1 MSDVID
7 LTAAGR
13 RMNGAVESVK
23 SSFATIRTGR
33 ANPSLLDRIEVE
45 LYGSRMP
52 LRSVA
57 NIGAP
62 EARLLTVTPF
72 DPNTLK
78 EIERAIRDADIG
90 LNPQNDGK
98 ILRLPIPELTEERR
112 RDLIRMA
119 RSMAEEG
126 RVAVRNVRRD
136 EMRDLHEL
144 RKEGEISQDDE
155 HRAEDE
161 LQKLTDDYVKR
172 VESALADKEAEL
184 CVVLRSHPDQKRLPT
199 DSPEQRVLDPERI
212 PRHVAIIMDGNGR
225 WAKRRWLPR
234 AAGHR
239 AGVSVLTPLLE
250 TAGRA
255 GVKTL
260 TLYAFSTENWARP
273 EREVKTLMKL
283 FLETARE
290 KVPELN
296 ERGARLRFL
305 GRRQHLPASVLE
317 AMEEAEDLTSGN
329 DSLDVYIALDYGGRA
344 EIVDATRRIVAD
356 GLSPEDVDE
365 MTFAGYLYAPDV
377 PEVDLVIRTS
387 GELRVSNFLLWQIAY
402 AEFYVTDTLWPDFS
416 PDEFL
421 RALESFA
428 SRSRR
433 RGGV

>member
-1 MSDVID
+1 MPRTEVDEMSDVID
-7 LTAAGR
+7 LSAAGR

-23 SSFATIRTGR
+23 SNFATIRTGR

-45 LYGSRMP
+45 LYGSRMS

-161 LQKLTDDYVKR
+161 LQKLTDGHVKR
-172 VESALADKEAEL
+172 VEALLAEKEAEL
-184 CVVLRSHPDQKRLPT
+184 S
-199 DSPEQRVLDPERI
+199 
-212 PRHVAIIMDGNGR
+212 
-225 WAKRRWLPR
+225 
-234 AAGHR
+234 
-239 AGVSVLTPLLE
+239 
-250 TAGRA
+250 
-255 GVKTL
+255 
-260 TLYAFSTENWARP
+260 
-273 EREVKTLMKL
+273 EV
-283 FLETARE
+283 
-290 KVPELN
+290 
-296 ERGARLRFL
+296 
-305 GRRQHLPASVLE
+305 
-317 AMEEAEDLTSGN
+317 
-329 DSLDVYIALDYGGRA
+329 
-344 EIVDATRRIVAD
+344 
-356 GLSPEDVDE
+356 
-365 MTFAGYLYAPDV
+365 
-377 PEVDLVIRTS
+377 
-387 GELRVSNFLLWQIAY
+387 
-402 AEFYVTDTLWPDFS
+402 
-416 PDEFL
+416 
-421 RALESFA
+421 
-428 SRSRR
+428 
-433 RGGV
+433 